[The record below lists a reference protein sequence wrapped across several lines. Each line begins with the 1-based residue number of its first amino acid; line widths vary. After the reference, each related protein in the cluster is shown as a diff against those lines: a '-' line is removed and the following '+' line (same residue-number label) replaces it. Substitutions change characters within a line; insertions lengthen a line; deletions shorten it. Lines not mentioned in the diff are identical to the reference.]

1 MRVPATPSLDSRVP
15 LCTAA
20 APLWGW
26 RRRSAAFWRGALP
39 LGQCVCIALRSAVSL
54 LTSRRILAPLWAAA
68 AAAWQPP
75 AAKEGQGDCDFP
87 LGPPWILLY
96 PLKRRRSA
104 RGWRRRSDAFLTRR
118 SAAGAKGMHVALRS
132 CAALWHLGLRHDVL
146 SADWADSYAMRYP
159 ALFSAGTSCA
169 VVWPQCG
176 QNCHSSRSGSPH
188 WGHARLSRRPHMG
201 QTR

>member
-1 MRVPATPSLDSRVP
+1 MVLE
-15 LCTAA
+15 AA
-20 APLWGW
+20 ERCGLT
-26 RRRSAAFWRGALP
+26 RRSAAVAKGW
-39 LGQCVCIALRSAVSL
+39 CVALRSAAALRPSWRV
-54 LTSRRILAPLWAAA
+54 LAPLMAAL

-146 SADWADSYAMRYP
+146 SADWADSYAMRHP
-159 ALFSAGTSCA
+159 ALSAGASCT

-176 QNCHSSRSGSPH
+176 QNCHSSRSGSSH
-188 WGHARLSRRPHMG
+188 
-201 QTR
+201 